1 MCEKCESEYS
11 YEEHQVPKTP
21 EKPVIVLRNAPDTL
35 VLYPDLME
43 DRIYEVE
50 WLGTNFKVQRI
61 GQIIRLMYNNNSIE
75 FDYFDLKLY
84 EGIALR
90 LDNKVLYAS
99 KPSLGVISIM
109 LWKT

>member
-1 MCEKCESEYS
+1 MCEKRECEYS
-11 YEEHQVPKTP
+11 YEEAQVFRTP
-21 EKPVIVLRNAPDTL
+21 DKPVIVLKNAPDTL

-50 WLGTNFKVQRI
+50 WLGKNFKVQRI
-61 GQIIRLMYNNNSIE
+61 GQIIRLMFNSNSIE
-75 FDYFDLKLY
+75 FDYFDLKVY
-84 EGIALR
+84 EGIALK